1 MSAYVDISRK
11 FSDYKTIGIVCNDAG
26 ASEVISEIAII
37 LGTDHPIL
45 LHLSGPAKDIF
56 MRKGIKHNFFPLN
69 QLVLE
74 ADAIITGTGW
84 QTTLERDATSMAK
97 RYSKKCFV
105 VLDHWQDYKSRFQN
119 PNGEFLFP
127 DEFLVTDTLALAL
140 ASVQIP
146 EIPVH
151 LIKDVH
157 IDSLI
162 NQFDVTRANNH
173 ENSTPILYLSDGQP
187 YSIRAEFSQITQL
200 AKLIESRNKVELFC
214 GTSLNKI
221 NIRPHPADASVNFP
235 PSEIQGIGINV
246 VNGTLLENITDSSL
260 VIGTDSM
267 AIYIAMRLGKSTL
280 TLADESERPF
290 WLDFSASLQQLDQ
303 IILGESNFGVITPS
317 ESGKFY
323 LREFSILDL
332 NEKYLESVEPN
343 VQMNSTRNHSLLRG
357 FEVQQEILLKI
368 RLVGDRRL
376 AIVNRFHQTIG
387 SATLLKQEGGKQ
399 VLAELTIFTK
409 EVLQDIQE
417 EIWDVIL
424 DRFLQ
429 NHIVV
434 SMNSENRNSI
444 NFLSAILIP
453 HND

>member
-11 FSDYKTIGIVCNDAG
+11 FSDFKTIGIVCNDAG

-45 LHLSGPAKDIF
+45 LHLSGPAKEIF
-56 MRKGIKHNFFPLN
+56 MRKGIKDNFFPLN

-84 QTTLERDATSMAK
+84 QTTLERDVTSIAR

-105 VLDHWQDYKSRFQN
+105 VLDHWQDYRARFQN
-119 PNGEFLFP
+119 PNGEFSFP

-140 ASVQIP
+140 TSVQIP

-173 ENSTPILYLSDGQP
+173 ENSAPILYLSDGQP
-187 YSIRAEFSQITQL
+187 YSIHSEFSQITQL
-200 AKLIESRNKVELFC
+200 VKLIESRYKVELLC
-214 GTSLNKI
+214 CTSLNKI
-221 NIRPHPADASVNFP
+221 NIRPHPADTSVNFP
-235 PSEIQGIGINV
+235 PSEIQGIEIKL
-246 VNGTLLENITDSSL
+246 VNGTLLENLTDSSL

-267 AIYIAMRLGKSTL
+267 AMYIAMRLGKRTL
-280 TLADESERPF
+280 TLTDESDRPF

-303 IILGESNFGVITPS
+303 INIGKSNFGDITLS
-317 ESGKFY
+317 DSGKFY

-332 NEKYLESVEPN
+332 NEEYINSAEPN
-343 VQMNSTRNHSLLRG
+343 LQTDLARNEYLLRG
-357 FEVQQEILLKI
+357 FNIQQKILLNLRYVGNC
-368 RLVGDRRL
+368 RLS
-376 AIVNRFHQTIG
+376 IVNHLHQTIG
-387 SATLLKQEGGKQ
+387 SATLLKQAGSEKIVVEVIISKKEDLQ
-399 VLAELTIFTK
+399 V
-409 EVLQDIQE
+409 IQQ
-417 EIWDVIL
+417 EIWGVIL
-424 DRFLQ
+424 DRFHQ
-429 NHIVV
+429 NYIVA
-434 SMNSENRNSI
+434 SMNSENRNSF
-444 NFLSAILIP
+444 NFLSASLILQ
-453 HND
+453 NN

>member
-1 MSAYVDISRK
+1 VSVRVDISRK
-11 FSDYKTIGIVCNDAG
+11 FSDFKTIGIVCNDAG

-56 MRKGIKHNFFPLN
+56 VRKNVKGNFSPLN

-74 ADAIITGTGW
+74 ADVLITGTGW
-84 QTTLERDATSMAK
+84 QTTLERDATSIAR

-105 VLDHWQDYKSRFQN
+105 VLDHWQDYRTRFQN
-119 PNGEFLFP
+119 PNGEFSFP

-140 ASVQIP
+140 ASAQIP
-146 EIPVH
+146 EIPIH

-157 IDSLI
+157 IESLI
-162 NQFDVTRANNH
+162 NQFDLTRANNH
-173 ENSTPILYLSDGQP
+173 EHSTPILYLSDGQP
-187 YSIRAEFSQITQL
+187 YSIHSEFSQIAQL
-200 AKLIESRNKVELFC
+200 AKFIESRNKVELFY

-246 VNGTLLENITDSSL
+246 VNGSLLENLTNSSL

-267 AIYIAMRLGKSTL
+267 AMYIAMRLGKRTL
-280 TLADESERPF
+280 TLTDESERPF

-303 IILGESNFGVITPS
+303 INRGKSNFGVITPS

-332 NEKYLESVEPN
+332 NEEYIESVEPN
-343 VQMNSTRNHSLLRG
+343 LQMNTARNHSLLRS
-357 FEVQQEILLKI
+357 FDAQQEILLKI
-368 RLVGDRRL
+368 RHAGNRRL
-376 AIVNRFHQTIG
+376 AIVNRLHQTIG
-387 SATLLKQEGGKQ
+387 SATLIKEEVGEHILVK
-399 VLAELTIFTK
+399 VIFLTEEDLQAVGE
-409 EVLQDIQE
+409 EV
-417 EIWDVIL
+417 WGVIL
-424 DRFLQ
+424 NRFLPSYTQ
-429 NHIVV
+429 I
-434 SMNSENRNSI
+434 SINSERSNSHY
-444 NFLSAILIP
+444 FLHGLLLP
-453 HND
+453 QNK